1 MKTYHSLKELIHA
14 LYRERELLDEMFQ
27 KRKALLF
34 QIEDALGVLD
44 DDQERLNA
52 LVQSGILRNDGVSL
66 EFDDLYLDF
75 FEQVL
80 SMSEEIN
87 VSQIDENIQTLR
99 ENMLYFLQEKNP
111 SRRYQHL
118 RSVKSALRRT
128 GATMQRN
135 VIDMRRNVE
144 NTFKIEPNWLVKQT
158 KLENLSKKRDAVYS
172 LIVKTETL
180 LEEEKAFF
188 KNALDGSLNHILLE
202 LREQMNDCRHSLIE
216 IQKQIIDY
224 LNQIKYQ
231 SQLYEKL
238 RKIKYLK
245 DQFELESRTDISTI
259 LAERNPLV
267 FDSAPRYP
275 LNTSLDE
282 LRNSDQ
288 ALDLIRKLQREANR
302 TQVPKSLAPPIDAEL
317 LEGGTQMEA
326 FINHDE
332 MRNAFAAQSENLFDF
347 IRNYRFDKP
356 LAFEEQVTLFCQLIS
371 EYDREFH
378 ITDQTSLYEGV
389 EYVLVYPLNL

>member
-1 MKTYHSLKELIHA
+1 MKTFHSLKELIHV

-34 QIEDALGVLD
+34 QIEDALGILD

-52 LVQSGILRNDGVSL
+52 LVQSGILRNDGASL
-66 EFDDLYLDF
+66 EFDDFYIDF

-111 SRRYQHL
+111 SRRYHHL

-224 LNQIKYQ
+224 LNQIKYH

-259 LAERNPLV
+259 LVERNPLI
-267 FDSAPRYP
+267 FDSVPRYP

-282 LRNSDQ
+282 LRNSDL

-302 TQVPKSLAPPIDAEL
+302 PQISKSLAPAIDAEL
-317 LEGGTQMEA
+317 LEVAMQVEA

-332 MRNAFAAQSENLFDF
+332 VRNAFAAQSENLFDF

-356 LAFEEQVTLFCQLIS
+356 IAFEEQVTLFCQLVS
-371 EYDREFH
+371 EYDCEFC
-378 ITDQTSLYEGV
+378 ITDMTAFYEGV
-389 EYVLVYPLNL
+389 EYILVYPLNS